1 MNGWIEGFVPVK
13 SFFRVAEAADLLH
26 VHQNTVR
33 VWIDEG
39 KLDHIRLP
47 SGSIRVHRSAIIER
61 LAAYAPSVPRRR
73 RIIHPGISLTRVR
86 R

>member
-1 MNGWIEGFVPVK
+1 MNEWIEGFVSVK

-33 VWIDEG
+33 VWINEG

-61 LAAYAPSVPRRR
+61 LSTYAAFAPRRR
-73 RIIHPGISLTRVR
+73 RIIHPGVDPRQYR
-86 R
+86 

>member
-1 MNGWIEGFVPVK
+1 MNEWIEGFVPVK

-26 VHQNTVR
+26 VHVNTVR

-47 SGSIRVHRSAIIER
+47 SGMIRVPRDAIVKV
-61 LAAYAPSVPRRR
+61 LSAYAPFAPRRR

>member
-1 MNGWIEGFVPVK
+1 MNNWIERVVPVK

-47 SGSIRVHRSAIIER
+47 TGSIRV
-61 LAAYAPSVPRRR
+61 PRYTGR
-73 RIIHPGISLTRVR
+73 
-86 R
+86 